1 MQMQNI
7 AHTHKLHTPHLLH
20 ILHTLQTLHTLQRG
34 KKSEHLNRC
43 WHYRVQKRNLPTK
56 MHIRTCGRIFSTRN
70 ISLELQQNL
79 PDLLQDLI
87 LDVHGCCCPGWTP
100 CFFCF
105 RISFSPI
112 VLILYSKIEKN
123 ARLLCWCF
131 KREASFHFMLFYLC
145 PLPPKK
151 ICFLV
156 S

>member
-1 MQMQNI
+1 MLEMSELKCYAHIAQITHIKQLNILQKEEEKKSEIEQNI

-87 LDVHGCCCPGWTP
+87 LDVHGCCCPG
-100 CFFCF
+100 
-105 RISFSPI
+105 
-112 VLILYSKIEKN
+112 
-123 ARLLCWCF
+123 
-131 KREASFHFMLFYLC
+131 
-145 PLPPKK
+145 
-151 ICFLV
+151 
-156 S
+156 